1 MKHCRSRLRNFR
13 LRGEFVVPSLFSF
26 ATPTTA
32 FQIWFVL
39 YLYLLPFLLYA
50 AWACLAIMDLSQR
63 AQDAGRARWGA
74 LVILLPLVGGGWYLV
89 AAATTLKRSSRFA
102 IVISGLIVWLL
113 PLAIGLWL
121 AGGPLGPKA
130 LS

>member
-1 MKHCRSRLRNFR
+1 M
-13 LRGEFVVPSLFSF
+13 PSLFSL
-26 ATPTTA
+26 ALPMTA
-32 FQIWFVL
+32 FQIWFVV

-50 AWACLAIMDLSQR
+50 TWASVALMDLGER
-63 AQDAGRARWGA
+63 VDDAARVGWGA
-74 LVILLPLVGGGWYLV
+74 FVVLVPLVGGAWYLL
-89 AAATTLKRSSRFA
+89 AAAKTLRRSSRIA
-102 IVISGLIVWLL
+102 IVSAGLCVWLL

>member
-1 MKHCRSRLRNFR
+1 
-13 LRGEFVVPSLFSF
+13 VPSLFSLSN
-26 ATPTTA
+26 PLTA
-32 FQIWFVL
+32 FQIWFVV

-50 AWACLAIMDLSQR
+50 AWTALAVMDLGER
-63 AQDAGRARWGA
+63 VDDAGRVGWGA
-74 LVILLPLVGGGWYLV
+74 FVILVPLVGGAWYLLT
-89 AAATTLKRSSRFA
+89 AARTLRRSSRIA
-102 IVISGLIVWLL
+102 IVITGLCVWLV

>member
-1 MKHCRSRLRNFR
+1 M
-13 LRGEFVVPSLFSF
+13 PSPFSP
-26 ATPTTA
+26 ALPMTV
-32 FQIWFVL
+32 FQIWFVV

-50 AWACLAIMDLSQR
+50 AWASLAIMDLGER
-63 AQDAGRARWGA
+63 VDRAGRIGWGA
-74 LVILLPLVGGGWYLV
+74 LVILLPLVGGAWYLLT
-89 AAATTLKRSSRFA
+89 AAETLRRSSRFA
-102 IVISGLIVWLL
+102 IVIAGLFVWLL

>member
-1 MKHCRSRLRNFR
+1 
-13 LRGEFVVPSLFSF
+13 VPSLFSL
-26 ATPTTA
+26 AAPMTA
-32 FQIWFVL
+32 FQIWFVV

-50 AWACLAIMDLSQR
+50 TWASLAVMDLVERPDDSAR
-63 AQDAGRARWGA
+63 AGWGA
-74 LVILLPLVGGGWYLV
+74 LVILLPLLGGAWYLLT
-89 AAATTLKRSSRFA
+89 AAKTPRRSSRIA
-102 IVISGLIVWLL
+102 IVAAGLCVWLL

>member
-1 MKHCRSRLRNFR
+1 M
-13 LRGEFVVPSLFSF
+13 PSLFSVS
-26 ATPTTA
+26 APA
-32 FQIWFVL
+32 SLFQVWFVV

-50 AWACLAIMDLSQR
+50 AWASLAMMDLCERGTDSPR
-63 AQDAGRARWGA
+63 LGWGA
-74 LVILLPLVGGGWYLV
+74 FIILAPLLGGGWYLLS
-89 AAATTLKRSSRFA
+89 AARTLNRTARLA
-102 IVISGLIVWLL
+102 IVVTGLVIWLL

>member
-1 MKHCRSRLRNFR
+1 M
-13 LRGEFVVPSLFSF
+13 PSLFSL
-26 ATPTTA
+26 ALPMTA
-32 FQIWFVL
+32 FQIWFVV

-50 AWACLAIMDLSQR
+50 TWASVALMDLGER
-63 AQDAGRARWGA
+63 VDDAARVGWGA
-74 LVILLPLVGGGWYLV
+74 FVVLVPLVGSAWYLL
-89 AAATTLKRSSRFA
+89 AAAKTLRRSSRIA
-102 IVISGLIVWLL
+102 IVSAGLCVWLL

>member
-1 MKHCRSRLRNFR
+1 MT
-13 LRGEFVVPSLFSF
+13 V
-26 ATPTTA
+26 
-32 FQIWFVL
+32 FQIWFVV

-50 AWACLAIMDLSQR
+50 TWASLAIMDLGER
-63 AQDAGRARWGA
+63 VDGTGRIRWGA
-74 LVILLPLVGGGWYLV
+74 LVILVPLAGGAWYLLT
-89 AAATTLKRSSRFA
+89 AAERLKRSSRFA
-102 IVISGLIVWLL
+102 IVITGLFVWLL

>member
-1 MKHCRSRLRNFR
+1 
-13 LRGEFVVPSLFSF
+13 VPSLFSP
-26 ATPTTA
+26 ALPVTA
-32 FQIWFVL
+32 FQIWFVV

-50 AWACLAIMDLSQR
+50 AWASLAVMDLAER
-63 AQDAGRARWGA
+63 MDDAGRIAWGA
-74 LVILLPLVGGGWYLV
+74 FVILVPLVGGACYLLT
-89 AAATTLKRSSRFA
+89 AAKTMRRSSRIA
-102 IVISGLIVWLL
+102 IVIAGLVVWVL

>member
-1 MKHCRSRLRNFR
+1 MPSMFSISSPASLFQVW
-13 LRGEFVVPSLFSF
+13 FVV
-26 ATPTTA
+26 
-32 FQIWFVL
+32 

-50 AWACLAIMDLSQR
+50 TWASLAMMDLCDRTDGPS
-63 AQDAGRARWGA
+63 GFGTSA
-74 LVILLPLVGGGWYLV
+74 LILLVPLLGGAWYLLRS
-89 AAATTLKRSSRFA
+89 ARTLRQPARVA
-102 IVISGLIVWLL
+102 IVVSGLIIWLL